1 MRKILQSFL
10 MAVMTFICLTACV
23 GSKSTGIYTVDE
35 RGTLFTVDTN
45 NMTISDGTNTYH
57 YTVEGSGLRYT
68 TEITYPDG
76 STYWWTVE
84 RSGNFSHGYG
94 GWSDDY
100 DEDRYVAGDVLCDV
114 LDTRAPEPPDD
125 KNPILIMLLIVIGLF
140 NLFAPQT
147 SWYLS
152 HGWKYKNAEPSEAAI
167 GLNRFGGGAALVLA
181 LILILV

>member
-10 MAVMTFICLTACV
+10 MAVMAFICLTACA

-76 STYWWTVE
+76 STY
-84 RSGNFSHGYG
+84 G
-94 GWSDDY
+94 
-100 DEDRYVAGDVLCDV
+100 
-114 LDTRAPEPPDD
+114 
-125 KNPILIMLLIVIGLF
+125 
-140 NLFAPQT
+140 
-147 SWYLS
+147 
-152 HGWKYKNAEPSEAAI
+152 
-167 GLNRFGGGAALVLA
+167 
-181 LILILV
+181 